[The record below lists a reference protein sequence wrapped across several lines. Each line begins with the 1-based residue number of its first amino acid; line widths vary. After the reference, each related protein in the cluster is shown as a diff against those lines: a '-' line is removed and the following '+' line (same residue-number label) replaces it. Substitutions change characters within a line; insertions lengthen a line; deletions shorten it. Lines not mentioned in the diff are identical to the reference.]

1 MHTPPFI
8 SEIKTNIIMSF
19 DENHLTFPPKIE
31 REINRYLEQSED
43 KLNKWQ
49 ALYQE
54 GLLSLEEIE
63 WLIISQKELINL
75 EALKEAGLSQIKI
88 NAIQNSILKII
99 LKSIIIRI

>member
-1 MHTPPFI
+1 
-8 SEIKTNIIMSF
+8 MSF

-31 REINRYLEQSED
+31 EEINRYLKQSEE
-43 KLNKWQ
+43 KLNKWHS
-49 ALYQE
+49 LYIE

-63 WLIISQKELINL
+63 WLIISQKDLISL
-75 EALKEAGLSQIKI
+75 ESLKDAGLSQIKI

>member
-31 REINRYLEQSED
+31 EEINRYLKQSEE
-43 KLNKWQ
+43 KLNKWHS
-49 ALYQE
+49 LYQE

-75 EALKEAGLSQIKI
+75 EALKDAGLSQIKI
-88 NAIQNSILKII
+88 NAMLNSILKII